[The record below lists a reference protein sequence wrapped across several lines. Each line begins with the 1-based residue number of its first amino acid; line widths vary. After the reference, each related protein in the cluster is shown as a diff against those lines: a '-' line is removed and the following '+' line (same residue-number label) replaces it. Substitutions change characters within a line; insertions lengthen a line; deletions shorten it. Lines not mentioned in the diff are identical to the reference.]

1 MNVQLILSGIRQ
13 LISLYHV
20 RLLSYLFIKDTN
32 SAFNSYSLTMTKLF
46 SSVMQFVEIIE
57 KHCGAQ
63 FGYKTLVDS
72 QV

>member
-1 MNVQLILSGIRQ
+1 MQ

-20 RLLSYLFIKDTN
+20 RLLSYLFIKVTN

-46 SSVMQFVEIIE
+46 SSVMQFVEITE

-63 FGYKTLVDS
+63 FGYETPVDS
-72 QV
+72 QI